1 MRTLEKGGG
10 YRYSVFASMGT
21 ILSTHHSGGIIM
33 GKRISIILIVLL
45 VAGVSLFGQT
55 RGEAYWTKGLSIESG
70 GPTLQLPAKPGPY
83 RIAVVNGFAGNMW
96 RLQTLQTVKAYALKP
111 EIKSEIKELKVVSVG
126 NDVAEQIAAIDNFI
140 SAGIDAVLFIA
151 INPTAFSGVIKR
163 AEKAGVVLVPF
174 DNVLDTDAVCQAFQ
188 DDHGFGV
195 QLAELLVKHMA
206 KKEGTVLEVRGV
218 LGYQA
223 DRDRHNGM
231 QEVFKKYP
239 KIKVIEVVGQWDT
252 GTTQKVVADA
262 IATYGKFDGFICQY
276 GTVGVINA
284 MLDAKQQPIVPVC
297 GDQENGVLMGLA
309 KNKIPGG
316 TVGISPTESAAGLK
330 VAIALLKGYKVPKR
344 CVLQIPPAI
353 DNADLKAGVNYFP
366 DLSPNFTCSTSYPK
380 LDINLTPAEI
390 MKQTADNQ

>member
-1 MRTLEKGGG
+1 MN
-10 YRYSVFASMGT
+10 RYKALV
-21 ILSTHHSGGIIM
+21 L
-33 GKRISIILIVLL
+33 LIVLL
-45 VAGVSLFGQT
+45 TAVSSLWAQT
-55 RGEAYWTKGLSIESG
+55 RGQAYWTKGLSIESG
-70 GPTLQLPAKPGPY
+70 GPTLQYPAKPGPY

-111 EIKSEIKELKVVSVG
+111 DIKPEIKELKVVSVG
-126 NDVAEQIAAIDNFI
+126 NDVADQIAAIDNFI
-140 SAGIDAVLFIA
+140 TAGIDAVLFIA
-151 INPTAFSGVIKR
+151 INPTAFTGVIKR

-188 DDHGFGV
+188 DDKGFGV
-195 QLAELLVKHMA
+195 MLSEILLKHMP
-206 KKEGTVLEVRGV
+206 KPEGTILEVRGV

-223 DRDRHNGM
+223 DRDRHAGM

-284 MLDAKQQPIVPVC
+284 LLDSKKPIVPIC

-316 TVGISPTESAAGLK
+316 TVGISPTESAAALK
-330 VAIALLKGYKVPKR
+330 VAIALLKGYPVPKR

-353 DNADLKAGVNYFP
+353 DNADLKPGLNYFP
-366 DLSPNFTCSTSYPK
+366 DLSPNFTCSTSYPN
-380 LDINLTPAEI
+380 LNINLTPSEI
-390 MKQTADNQ
+390 MAQTAANQ

>member
-1 MRTLEKGGG
+1 
-10 YRYSVFASMGT
+10 
-21 ILSTHHSGGIIM
+21 
-33 GKRISIILIVLL
+33 
-45 VAGVSLFGQT
+45 
-55 RGEAYWTKGLSIESG
+55 
-70 GPTLQLPAKPGPY
+70 
-83 RIAVVNGFAGNMW
+83 MW

-111 EIKSEIKELKVVSVG
+111 EIKPEIKELKVVSVG

-195 QLAELLVKHMA
+195 QLAELLVTHMA
-206 KKEGTVLEVRGV
+206 KKQGTVLEVRGV

-223 DRDRHNGM
+223 DRDRHDGM

-284 MLDAKQQPIVPVC
+284 MLEAKHPIVPVC

-316 TVGISPTESAAGLK
+316 TVGISPTQSAAALK

-353 DNADLKAGVNYFP
+353 VNAKLKAGVNYFP
-366 DLSPNFTCSTSYPK
+366 DLSPNFTCSTSYPN